1 MERPNIQEERPEVI
15 AYIEYLENR
24 VDGASKLSKEI
35 SLLKAGVAHDLE
47 LIRNGEEGD
56 EYEHLKYVCLDKLSP
71 RYNLVKVLMLN
82 VKSLEDDAPIKPV
95 GRPTKD
101 KDVKEADELETIAI
115 AGEIEGP
122 AKNAFEEMSRRI
134 VMNSIDGTNGRH
146 N

>member
-47 LIRNGEEGD
+47 LIRNGGEGD

-82 VKSLEDDAPIKPV
+82 IKSLEEDE
-95 GRPTKD
+95 PTKSVSKSRKD
-101 KDVKEADELETIAI
+101 KEVKETDGVETIAI
-115 AGEIEGP
+115 AGEIEKPSGP
-122 AKNAFEEMSRRI
+122 VVNMFEEMSRKVQQKI
-134 VMNSIDGTNGRH
+134 NGR
-146 N
+146 